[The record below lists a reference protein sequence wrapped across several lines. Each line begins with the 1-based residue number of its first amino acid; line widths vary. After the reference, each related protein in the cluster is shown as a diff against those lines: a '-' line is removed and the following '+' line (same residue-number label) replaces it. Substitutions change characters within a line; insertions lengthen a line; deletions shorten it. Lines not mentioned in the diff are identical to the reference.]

1 MKPAILALA
10 ATGLCW
16 ACTAYADYTVSR
28 RGEWPAAWPVELEPL
43 RDQARTLEG
52 PMVLLLHHAI
62 AFEDRAAF
70 EAAWPHILKVKSA
83 GAPIVLRRG
92 ASFWLGGGKTAGVCI
107 HTPPKG
113 EKPLAE
119 ASEVKGRWQK
129 TVYIE
134 LFVDGEIV
142 DLNRIELPR
151 DTVIVDER
159 FGDGGGK
166 R

>member
-1 MKPAILALA
+1 
-10 ATGLCW
+10 
-16 ACTAYADYTVSR
+16 
-28 RGEWPAAWPVELEPL
+28 LEPL
-43 RDQARTLEG
+43 RKQARTLEG
-52 PMVLLLHHAI
+52 PIVLYLHHAI

-70 EAAWPHILKVKSA
+70 EAAWPHMLKVKSA

-92 ASFWLGGGKTAGVCI
+92 ASFWLGDGKAAGVCI

-113 EKPLAE
+113 EKPLAD
-119 ASEVKGRWQK
+119 AAEVKGHWQK

-134 LFVDGEIV
+134 LIVDGEIV

-151 DTVIVDER
+151 DTVIVDQR
-159 FGDGGGK
+159 FGERKAK